1 MILLSVFNSGWLK
14 KKKKKPLYDNLH
26 IYNSQDVTYNIK
38 KDLRKLQ
45 GECSSHVKNYVPN
58 HDFKNTA

>member
-1 MILLSVFNSGWLK
+1 MVGK

-45 GECSSHVKNYVPN
+45 GECFSHVKNYVPN